1 MMFGHKLRQGLHA
14 FVLAASI
21 SMPVHAQ
28 SNGFSQLP
36 DGVIQFVTPSQEI
49 GCTYIPFDGAN
60 GIDTGQNS
68 SELHCYRLNG
78 PDAAVSLGV
87 KGKARGLIVT
97 GKLDCC
103 SGNNVLAFGKSWSAG
118 GYRCKSSRKGLACT
132 WGRHGFF
139 ISATKISKF

>member
-1 MMFGHKLRQGLHA
+1 MQKMKQTL
-14 FVLAASI
+14 LALAVAVGWTI
-21 SMPVHAQ
+21 PVHAQ

-68 SELHCYRLNG
+68 SELHCYRLDG
-78 PDAAVSLGV
+78 PEAAVSLGV

-103 SGNNVLAFGKSWSAG
+103 AGNNVLAFGKSWSAG
-118 GYRCKSSRKGLACT
+118 GYTCKSERKGLTCT
-132 WGRHGFF
+132 WGRHGFVM
-139 ISATKISKF
+139 SATKIRKF

>member
-1 MMFGHKLRQGLHA
+1 MKRSLLAFGILIS
-14 FVLAASI
+14 FVLSAQ
-21 SMPVHAQ
+21 AQ

-36 DGVIQFVTPSQEI
+36 DGVVQFVTPSAEV

-60 GIDTGQNS
+60 GIPTGQNS
-68 SELHCYRLNG
+68 SELHCYRLDG

-103 SGNNVLAFGKSWSAG
+103 AGNNVLAFGKSWTAG
-118 GYRCKSSRKGLACT
+118 GYKCKSERKGLTCT
-132 WGRHGFF
+132 WGRHGFVF
-139 ISATKISKF
+139 SATNIRKY